1 MTWAWKIGGVAVALL
16 AAYFLVTM
24 YGRARYDAGKA
35 DEGRAWQAKALD
47 AERGKLAAFKD
58 GLAQRDAAST
68 VYRETIR
75 QLPPI
80 TNTIIDRTARYA
92 STPDGAVL
100 CLPADRV
107 SGIEQTRSAL
117 FPAPTPTAAPG
128 VAGTVPTEAA
138 RSQP

>member
-1 MTWAWKIGGVAVALL
+1 MTWAWKIGGAAIALL

-35 DEGRAWQAKALD
+35 DEARAQMATVVQ
-47 AERGKLAAFKD
+47 AERGKLAAYQQ

-117 FPAPTPTAAPG
+117 FPAPAATPAPG
-128 VAGTVPTEAA
+128 VAGTVPAETA
-138 RSQP
+138 RP